1 MRATTTTTLDRERAP
16 AGEVRLAH
24 ALALPAGLAL
34 LGVAWPLARRRRRA
48 PHLAVVRLA
57 ALGVVN
63 IVKSFDWDVAI
74 TRGAGRAAAA

>member
-1 MRATTTTTLDRERAP
+1 
-16 AGEVRLAH
+16 V
-24 ALALPAGLAL
+24 